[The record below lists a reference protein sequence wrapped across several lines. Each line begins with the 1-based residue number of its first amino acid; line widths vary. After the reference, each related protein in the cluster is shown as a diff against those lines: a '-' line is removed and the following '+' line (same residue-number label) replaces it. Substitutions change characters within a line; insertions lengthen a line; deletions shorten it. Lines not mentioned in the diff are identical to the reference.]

1 MPQSQSC
8 TFNDS
13 SSAPS
18 SNSNSSSANKKNRN
32 KKSLSNYSI
41 SDHANHSINND
52 ENNSDSKN
60 DVESGN
66 DNSRH
71 EDKTESD
78 SNNVENSSASA
89 TTKSKQIKWKPLIV
103 EPPKRERKSY
113 RGARPSF
120 RSSNDPESSTIP
132 PHYQSSHKRNHRTR
146 SLDRQQ
152 QNINAPTEAHNPN
165 ELERQKSQEDANG
178 RSSSSKFS
186 KSKFNKSP
194 QIIDTTESYT
204 TTKQHSFSTSS
215 APKFSTQRPIRFDRA
230 TAAAKA
236 YRNSLNTTT
245 TSSKRPPLSKSQSTT
260 LNTKRENHK
269 DYLYGDDAIIVEE
282 VPLILSVAPNGVY
295 CTTVATAAN
304 GMIPSVVPVLPMMD
318 PSFSADPAKLAMS
331 NTGAIYY
338 NNAPYKQDQIS
349 QYVKRQI
356 EYYFSDENLET
367 DIFLRRKMDALGFIP
382 LSVIASFN
390 RVKSLSQDPQL
401 IVEAVR
407 SSEDVLEL
415 ACVGTANSG
424 VVDNNNNV
432 NSVKD
437 LESLL
442 VRRRNNPAKWPLA
455 PIVETA
461 HTQLNPNVAEFV
473 PLKFAGIGGSSSS
486 GGAQAQLSNE
496 KSNLTDDTNTN
507 NNFEKKNSLTSSKSP
522 ILSDTPNKIT
532 QPTPTTTTQTTT
544 SNFKSP
550 EPKQQTKPTAA
561 MSIPQPPKLDRLIS
575 TSAPEIEPVEWFE
588 VKSRKERSMLKKKK
602 KQEIQEFEH
611 KLSSKNTMPLSK
623 PKESQHSA
631 AIKTSSAKPNLQSSV
646 AKEALSNDSLKDNRE
661 ELEFEFDEEIG
672 SRNSNNNNTKSS
684 HLNKDDFDD
693 SSSESDLDY
702 DEYDNDAD
710 YYDDDIDDLDDQ
722 AIQKLVI
729 ITQTP
734 PANRKSHATT
744 LNDRTGDY
752 LPRSKITSDLA
763 KAINDGLYYYEQ
775 DLMENPNMSYTNDLE
790 HLKYDKRVDV
800 VSNED
805 FMRLKKFESSSD
817 ASSTVSTNKTSKN
830 EQANK
835 SSQAKKSEEKAQPI
849 SGAPH
854 KTAKPTFAPHSLPS
868 DTVTPSLRQLISH
881 VNAIKSGAIASEH
894 ARASINATSRRRNDS
909 FSAKS
914 ASKKKQIYS
923 GNNYTGQNSR
933 FYPVVKEPKPSGVPG
948 TPHKR
953 KTRHSD
959 NPPIESHV
967 GWVLDNRA
975 PAKRETK
982 PARSRTNSYNYTGNS
997 ASSSVSTN
1005 TVAINNNNNSGSEKK
1020 SNGFCT
1026 GTTPVDDY
1034 TVNNLSSSYAQ
1045 SQDLVPFQHP
1055 SYTLLKQNG
1064 FTQQLYSKFRKR
1076 CLTGK
1081 CLYFFWF
1088 NESWSYAFFFFC

>member
-1 MPQSQSC
+1 MKTKVPQSQSC

-13 SSAPS
+13 PSAPS
-18 SNSNSSSANKKNRN
+18 SNSNSSSTNKKNRN
-32 KKSLSNYSI
+32 KKSLSNYSL
-41 SDHANHSINND
+41 SDTASANHSINND
-52 ENNSDSKN
+52 ENSDNKN

-78 SNNVENSSASA
+78 SNNVENNSTSA

-103 EPPKRERKSY
+103 DTPKRERKSY

-120 RSSNDPESSTIP
+120 RSNDPESSTIP

-152 QNINAPTEAHNPN
+152 QNSSHINTPETHNPN

-178 RSSSSKFS
+178 RSSSKFS

-194 QIIDTTESYT
+194 QIDTAEPYT
-204 TTKQHSFSTSS
+204 SKQHSFSTSS
-215 APKFSTQRPIRFDRA
+215 SSAKFSTQRPIRFDRA

-245 TSSKRPPLSKSQSTT
+245 TSKRPPLAKSQSTT

-318 PSFSADPAKLAMS
+318 PSFAADPAKLAMS

-338 NNAPYKQDQIS
+338 NNAAYKQDQIS

-390 RVKSLSQDPQL
+390 RVKSLSQDAQL

-407 SSEDVLEL
+407 SSSDVLEL
-415 ACVGTANSG
+415 ACVTASG
-424 VVDNNNNV
+424 VDV

-455 PIVETA
+455 PVVETA
-461 HTQLNPNVAEFV
+461 NTQLNPNVAEFV
-473 PLKFAGIGGSSSS
+473 PLKFAGIGGS
-486 GGAQAQLSNE
+486 GGAQAQAQLSNE

-507 NNFEKKNSLTSSKSP
+507 NNFEKKNSLTPSKSP
-522 ILSDTPNKIT
+522 ILSDTPNKLT
-532 QPTPTTTTQTTT
+532 QPKTTTTTPT

-550 EPKQQTKPTAA
+550 EPKQQTKTTAA

-575 TSAPEIEPVEWFE
+575 TSAPEIEPIEWFE

-602 KQEIQEFEH
+602 KQEIQKFEH
-611 KLSSKNTMPLSK
+611 KSSKNTNTTMPPSK
-623 PKESQHSA
+623 PKESQQA
-631 AIKTSSAKPNLQSSV
+631 APSNKTSSAKPSQSSV

-672 SRNSNNNNTKSS
+672 SRSGNNNNNTKSS

-710 YYDDDIDDLDDQ
+710 YYDDDNDDLDDQ

-805 FMRLKKFESSSD
+805 FMRLKKFESGSD
-817 ASSTVSTNKTSKN
+817 ASSTVSTAKAGKS
-830 EQANK
+830 EQAK
-835 SSQAKKSEEKAQPI
+835 SSQTKKSEEKAQPI
-849 SGAPH
+849 GAPI
-854 KTAKPTFAPHSLPS
+854 KAAKPTFAPHSLPS

-909 FSAKS
+909 FSKS
-914 ASKKKQIYS
+914 ASQKKQIYS
-923 GNNYTGQNSR
+923 GNNYSGQNSR
-933 FYPVVKEPKPSGVPG
+933 FYPVVKDPKPSGVPG

-975 PAKRETK
+975 PAKRETR

-1005 TVAINNNNNSGSEKK
+1005 TVAISNNNNNSGNEKK

-1081 CLYFFWF
+1081 CLSFFGSMSRGTLLF
-1088 NESWSYAFFFFC
+1088 IC